1 MRIIL
6 NDEIEELA
14 CKILSQEESHLELR
28 LHELNNDKKQLLLDF
43 CNEHEL
49 LGCLKRKSGQ
59 YWNTFPGYSVADKII
74 SDQVT
79 YLESLFSALHKID
92 TILEDE
98 VEVVL
103 LKNGAI
109 CKLYD
114 VDYAETPMG
123 DLDLL
128 VEDRYFEK
136 VLNQLLNNSFEI
148 NFRTNLK
155 DSLLDQV
162 LADREAELT
171 YRCENGISVFIELQT
186 RSVSGRWLDKSREPN
201 NCELFETRV
210 NLEGFNHIVSL
221 SPEWNLIQV
230 CLHTAKHSYIRAP
243 GFRLHADVDRIIK
256 WDKIDWRVFL
266 KYVDQL
272 RVQTPVYMSLYLAM
286 SLLDTKIPDI
296 VLKDI
301 KPFVPIRLYLIRKI
315 LSNVGYFHPQTTKFS
330 NLSYIIFTCLHFE
343 SFGQLTSSI
352 VASIGKAGEKGVINR
367 LSNLYSLVFK
377 RNL

>member
-1 MRIIL
+1 MRAIL
-6 NDEIEELA
+6 NNEIEELA

-28 LHELNNDKKQLLLDF
+28 LHELNNDKKQLLIDF
-43 CNEHEL
+43 CKEHEL

-59 YWNTFPGYSVADKII
+59 YWSTFPGYSDADKII
-74 SDQVT
+74 SNQVL
-79 YLESLFSALHKID
+79 YLESLFLTLHKID
-92 TILEDE
+92 TLVDNE

-109 CKLYD
+109 CKLYEI
-114 VDYAETPMG
+114 DYAETPMG

-128 VEDRYFEK
+128 VEDRYFES
-136 VLNQLLNNSFEI
+136 VLNQLLNNGFEI

-155 DSLLDQV
+155 ESLLDQV

-171 YRCENGISVFIELQT
+171 YRCNGLSVFIELQT
-186 RSVSGRWLDKSREPN
+186 RSVSGRWLDKRREPN
-201 NCELFETRV
+201 NSELFKTRS
-210 NLEGFNHIVSL
+210 NLEGFNNIGSL

-243 GFRLHADVDRIIK
+243 GFRLHADVDRILK
-256 WDKIDWRVFL
+256 WDKIDWQVFL
-266 KYVDQL
+266 KYVNQL
-272 RVQTPVYMSLYLAM
+272 RVQTPVYMSLYLAK
-286 SLLDTKIPDI
+286 SLLDTKVPEII
-296 VLKDI
+296 LKDI
-301 KPFVPIRLYLIRKI
+301 KPLVPIRLYLIKKI

-343 SFGQLTSSI
+343 SLSQLTSSI
-352 VASIGKAGEKGVINR
+352 IASTGKASEKGLINR